1 MVIEQSQWHVAVS
14 LSSEEKQQELNAVLA
29 SAPFARSDQLRSF
42 LRYVCNMEIEG
53 RVDELNEYL
62 VGVEA
67 LGRPESYSPVD
78 DSSVRSRA
86 WELRQKLLKLYSS
99 ERVDSRIRIDLP
111 RGGYAPQYL
120 VMDDTMPVTEPRKDF
135 ATPVEGPA
143 PEASK
148 RYSLPVTVSC
158 VLIGALLSAA
168 FFSLRPKPQ
177 TDPVD
182 PVLKEAWGPLL
193 EPDASDMLVM
203 ANALYLLI
211 RPEMPPGFNTHKQY
225 PVPQEIYN
233 EYREKR
239 PLEKDRKLSMFTSS
253 NTVQMGYINGLI
265 ATTSLLQKAHVS
277 FTVLPE
283 RAINPSSMRN
293 HNVVLFG
300 APQDSMAVTEM
311 LSNTAFRFGYD
322 STFDLIL
329 SKPGAKP
336 YFLMHRGDTSD
347 ASTYG
352 LITVLPSLGASPNGK
367 RTVIFSG
374 ISSVGAQAAAE
385 FFSSTVH
392 MRELRDRFQKA
403 GAKGFP
409 SSYQVVVHCKAFDSM
424 LISFDYANSA
434 ILAPTTSTIQ

>member
-1 MVIEQSQWHVAVS
+1 MVVEQSQWHVSVS
-14 LSSEEKQQELNAVLA
+14 LSKEAKEEELNSVLA
-29 SAPFARSDQLRSF
+29 STTFARSDQLRSF
-42 LRYVCNMEIEG
+42 LRYVCKVEMEG
-53 RVDELNEYL
+53 RVEELNEYL

-67 LGRPESYSPVD
+67 LGRPESYSPAD

-99 ERVDSRIRIDLP
+99 ERLDSHIRIELP

-120 VMDDTMPVTEPRKDF
+120 VMDDTTLAVESHQVIPALAEAASS
-135 ATPVEGPA
+135 ATP
-143 PEASK
+143 
-148 RYSLPVTVSC
+148 RNYSLPVAAACLVIG
-158 VLIGALLSAA
+158 VLFSAA
-168 FFSLRPKPQ
+168 FFSLRPKPR
-177 TDPVD
+177 TDTID

-193 EPDASDMLVM
+193 EPEASDMLVM

-239 PLEKDRKLSMFTSS
+239 PLERDRKLSMFTSS
-253 NTVQMGYINGLI
+253 NTVQMGYINGLV
-265 ATTSLLQKAHVS
+265 ATTSILQKARAS
-277 FTVLPE
+277 FTLLPE
-283 RAINPSSMRN
+283 RAINASSMRN

-311 LSNTAFRFGYD
+311 LSGTTFRFGYD
-322 STFDLIL
+322 PTFDLTL

-336 YFLMHRGDTSD
+336 YFLLHREGTTSD

-385 FFSSTVH
+385 FFSSAVH
-392 MRELRDRFQKA
+392 MKDLRGRFQKE
-403 GAKGFP
+403 GTKGFP
-409 SSYQVVVHCKAFDSM
+409 PSYQVVVHCKAFDSM
-424 LISFDYANSA
+424 LMSFDYADSA
-434 ILAPTTSTIQ
+434 ILALKN